1 MKILPATGTAAFLET
16 ISVHIPDDLING
28 LFAFKASRGRPPL
41 FSPSQLFRV
50 SLLPLVTPARSF
62 NLIVRLLG
70 EQRSLRSFARLRN
83 RLSVPDVR
91 MLHEFRDRMDLGK
104 LRQLNQHLLRPLLEG
119 TRAFPK
125 TVALIDST
133 DLPAA
138 TNAYK
143 KCFGSIFCPRSQY
156 RCAEPQRRPE
166 PLLHWIQE
174 AHASVM
180 ASPAFCFHLAGA
192 VDLVGGAC

>member
-1 MKILPATGTAAFLET
+1 MKVLPTTGTAAFLET
-16 ISVHIPDDLING
+16 ISVHIPDELIDS
-28 LFAFKASRGRPPL
+28 LFAAKASRGRPRL
-41 FSPSQLFRV
+41 FSASQLFRV

-62 NLIVRLLG
+62 NLIVGLLG

-83 RLSVPDVR
+83 RLSIPDVR
-91 MLHEFRDRMDLGK
+91 MLHEFRGRMDLGR
-104 LRQLNQHLLRPLLEG
+104 LRALNQHLLRPLLEG

-143 KCFGSIFCPRSQY
+143 KMLWANTPP
-156 RCAEPQRRPE
+156 AEPKSVRGAARTARVATTSATRSTPFDFGFASILPPFCWRR
-166 PLLHWIQE
+166 
-174 AHASVM
+174 
-180 ASPAFCFHLAGA
+180 
-192 VDLVGGAC
+192 

>member
-143 KCFGSIFCPRSQY
+143 KMLWVNILP
-156 RCAEPQRRPE
+156 AEPIPVRGAAKTARAATT
-166 PLLHWIQE
+166 LDTRSTRFGYGF
-174 AHASVM
+174 ASVLLP
-180 ASPAFCFHLAGA
+180 SCWRR
-192 VDLVGGAC
+192 